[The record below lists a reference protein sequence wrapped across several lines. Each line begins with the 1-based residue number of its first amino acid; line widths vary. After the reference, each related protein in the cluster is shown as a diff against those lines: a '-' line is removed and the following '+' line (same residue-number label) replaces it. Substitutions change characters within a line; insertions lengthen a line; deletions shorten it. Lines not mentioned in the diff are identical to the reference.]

1 MSFCCRYTALCNYE
15 HLPSQPL
22 YSQTY
27 VHLVQDGFSEFVSRC
42 EGADFEDANM
52 AHQGKM
58 SLRDLQKMRQNPGLA
73 YATKPASELAMDNR
87 EVWQVWP
94 SESAAPMIAAPLP
107 NAVSAGRSSVAAT
120 VFPASSQMSVL
131 RIWPN

>member
-1 MSFCCRYTALCNYE
+1 MSFCDTGMARCTSE
-15 HLPSQPL
+15 HLPLLSQPL
-22 YSQTY
+22 FLKDDVDT
-27 VHLVQDGFSEFVSRC
+27 VQDGFSEFVSRC

-94 SESAAPMIAAPLP
+94 SDSAATSCCCSTASCC
-107 NAVSAGRSSVAAT
+107 VSCQQCVSLQVST
-120 VFPASSQMSVL
+120 WHMWS
-131 RIWPN
+131 N

>member
-1 MSFCCRYTALCNYE
+1 M
-15 HLPSQPL
+15 H
-22 YSQTY
+22 
-27 VHLVQDGFSEFVSRC
+27 VHTLQDGFSEFVSRC

-87 EVWQVWP
+87 EVWQVRLSLQLLP
-94 SESAAPMIAAPLP
+94 VVTGPQTQLVSAANCA
-107 NAVSAGRSSVAAT
+107 VAAI
-120 VFPASSQMSVL
+120 ASTSS
-131 RIWPN
+131 